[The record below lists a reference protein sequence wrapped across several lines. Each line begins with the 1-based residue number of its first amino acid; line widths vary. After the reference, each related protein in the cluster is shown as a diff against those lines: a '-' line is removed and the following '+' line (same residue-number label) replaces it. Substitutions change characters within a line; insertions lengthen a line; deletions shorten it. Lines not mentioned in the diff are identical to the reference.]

1 MPFIQ
6 SGAFVDGVI
15 VAHVPQEHA
24 GIPCRFESRR
34 PDHDDHNRHEAV
46 FFWLKCARLKTRRN
60 EGREKVTFKLIETQE
75 DFDAAIKAA
84 IEAERA
90 KFSGYEDFKKKA
102 EAFDKAEADRKDA
115 LEKAREEIDRL
126 KADAKKREE
135 ADAFAALKGK
145 VSKETGVPSDLI
157 AGDDEESMTAF
168 ANAVKA
174 WSKKPSAPKVEG
186 DGGFALSFDKKSDK
200 AEFVEK
206 LFGDS
211 K

>member
-1 MPFIQ
+1 M
-6 SGAFVDGVI
+6 
-15 VAHVPQEHA
+15 
-24 GIPCRFESRR
+24 
-34 PDHDDHNRHEAV
+34 
-46 FFWLKCARLKTRRN
+46 
-60 EGREKVTFKLIETQE
+60 TFKPIETQE
-75 DFDAAIKAA
+75 DFDAAVKAA

-90 KFSGYEDFKKKA
+90 KFSGDEDFKKKA

-115 LEKAREEIDRL
+115 LEKALGGDRPPQG
-126 KADAKKREE
+126 RCEE
-135 ADAFAALKGK
+135 ARRGRGLRRPEGEGIQRDR
-145 VSKETGVPSDLI
+145 VPAELI

-168 ANAVKA
+168 ANAMKA

-186 DGGFALSFDKKSDK
+186 DGDFARAAGVKSDK